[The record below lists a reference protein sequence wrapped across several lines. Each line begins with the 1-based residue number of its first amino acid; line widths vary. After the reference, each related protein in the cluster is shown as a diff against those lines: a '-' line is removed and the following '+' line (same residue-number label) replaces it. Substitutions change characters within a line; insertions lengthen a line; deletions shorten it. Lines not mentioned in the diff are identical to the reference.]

1 MKKII
6 CLLLVTLVILT
17 GCGIKNTLVEQLESL
32 DQIEYVC
39 FNQTYSF
46 GVKCYLEDCSDD
58 LEEMFDI
65 FSEVSSDG
73 EPFEEYLSEGFHRLN
88 SPNIIIQYSSGDCV
102 TIEWESSIGVLIY
115 NDVEYYIDMEHAQ
128 ELYDIFTKYCP
139 NQGTQKL
146 Q

>member
-1 MKKII
+1 MKRII
-6 CLLLVTLVILT
+6 ALFIGVMVFLM
-17 GCGIKNTLVEQLESL
+17 GCGSANSLANQLESS
-32 DQIEYVC
+32 DKIEYVS
-39 FNQTYSF
+39 FTQTYSF
-46 GVKCYLEDCSDD
+46 GAKCYLEDCSDD
-58 LEEMFDI
+58 IEEMFDI
-65 FSEVSSDG
+65 FDEVSSDG

-102 TIEWESSIGVLIY
+102 TIEWESSTGVLIY